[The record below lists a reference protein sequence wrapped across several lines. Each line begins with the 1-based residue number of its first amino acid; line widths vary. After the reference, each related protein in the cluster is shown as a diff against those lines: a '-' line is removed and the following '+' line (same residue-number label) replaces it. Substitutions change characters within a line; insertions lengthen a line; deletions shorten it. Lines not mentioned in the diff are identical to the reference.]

1 MRLGSYSRRE
11 RRQNCV
17 IYTPMPLLATP
28 RPILSAPNDNRSV
41 TDNSRATAKR
51 CFCLT
56 RSREAAMKTKAKKMA
71 ACLAALRQSTPPLQA
86 ATDTRAPSS
95 PCLLPSIAV
104 DCRRLPSIA
113 VDCCRLLSIVIDCCR
128 LLSIAVDCQEA
139 PPVPGVPSNWL
150 LSMGDRLPRQVIIPH
165 GFARPLG

>member
-104 DCRRLPSIA
+104 DCRRLLSIA

-128 LLSIAVDCQEA
+128 LLSIAVDCCR
-139 PPVPGVPSNWL
+139 
-150 LSMGDRLPRQVIIPH
+150 LSSIAKKPHRFQACPRTGCYQWVTDYRA
-165 GFARPLG
+165 GG